1 MTTAIV
7 LAGGLGTRLR
17 EAVPGLP
24 KPMAPVNG
32 RPFLEYLI
40 DYWIEQ
46 GVERFVMSVG
56 YLHQH
61 IVNHFGSCYRGVE
74 IEYSVEESPLGTGG
88 ALLLASAKL
97 KSNSPFLLLNGD
109 TFFAVDLGQLL
120 DFSSVIRA
128 DWCFSIFQSSDQ
140 SRYLGL
146 DLSSN
151 GTIRSF
157 NPSAPNDR
165 KFVNGGVYLVHP
177 NSLPQLGQSTKIN
190 ISLEQDLFPMALEK
204 GQNFAGLEFT
214 GTFIDIGIPSDY
226 QKAQSIFNT

>member
-17 EAVPGLP
+17 EAVSGLP

-61 IVNHFGSCYRGVE
+61 VVNHFGYCYKGVE
-74 IEYSVEESPLGTGG
+74 IEYSVEDSPLGTGG
-88 ALLLASAKL
+88 ALLLASSKL
-97 KSNSPFLLLNGD
+97 NSNHPFLLLNGD
-109 TFFAVDLGQLL
+109 TFFAVDLGQLI
-120 DFSSVIRA
+120 DFSSGIRA
-128 DWCFSIFQSSDQ
+128 DWCLSIFQSSDQ

-157 NPSAPNDR
+157 NPSAPSDR

-177 NSLPQLGQSTKIN
+177 NSLPQLAQSTKIN
-190 ISLEQDLFPMALEK
+190 ISLEQDIFPMALKK
-204 GQNFAGLEFT
+204 GQNFVGLEFT

-226 QKAQSIFNT
+226 QKAKFIFKS

>member
-17 EAVPGLP
+17 EAVPSLP

-46 GVERFVMSVG
+46 GVEHFVMSVG
-56 YLHQH
+56 YLYQH
-61 IVNHFGSCYRGVE
+61 IVNHFGYCYRGVE

-88 ALLLASAKL
+88 ALLLASSKL
-97 KSNSPFLLLNGD
+97 KSNRPFLLLNGD

-120 DFSSVIRA
+120 DFSSGISA
-128 DWCFSIFQSSDQ
+128 DWCFSVFQSPDQ

-157 NPSAPNDR
+157 NPSAPSDR

-177 NSLPQLGQSTKIN
+177 NSLPQLAQSTKIN
-190 ISLEQDLFPMALEK
+190 ISLEQDIFPMALKK
-204 GQNFAGLEFT
+204 GQKFVGLEFT

-226 QKAQSIFNT
+226 QKAQFIFNS

>member
-1 MTTAIV
+1 MTTAII

-17 EAVPGLP
+17 EAVPDLP

-46 GVERFVMSVG
+46 GVKRFVMSVG
-56 YLHQH
+56 YLHQD
-61 IVNHFGSCYRGVE
+61 IVRHFGYRYRGVE
-74 IEYSVEESPLGTGG
+74 IDYSVEESPLGTGG
-88 ALLLASAKL
+88 ALLLASSKL
-97 KSNSPFLLLNGD
+97 KSNHPFLLLNGD
-109 TFFAVDLGQLL
+109 TFFTVSLDQLS
-120 DFSSVIRA
+120 DFSTANKA
-128 DWCFSIFQSSDQ
+128 DWCFSIFHSLDQ

-146 DLSSN
+146 DLSPN
-151 GTIRSF
+151 GKILSF
-157 NPSAPNDR
+157 NPSATSDR

-177 NSLPQLGQSTKIN
+177 SALLGFAQSTKLN

-204 GQNFAGLEFT
+204 GQNFVGLEFT

-226 QKAQSIFNT
+226 QKAQSIFNS

>member
-17 EAVPGLP
+17 EAVPDLP

-32 RPFLEYLI
+32 RPFLEYLL

-46 GVERFVMSVG
+46 GVERFVISVG
-56 YLHQH
+56 YLHQL
-61 IVNHFGSCYRGVE
+61 IVDHFGYSYRGVKVDYS
-74 IEYSVEESPLGTGG
+74 IEKSPLGTGG
-88 ALLLASAKL
+88 ALLLASSKL
-97 KSNSPFLLLNGD
+97 KSNHPFLLLNGD
-109 TFFAVDLGQLL
+109 TYFAVDLGQLL
-120 DFSSVIRA
+120 DFSSANQA
-128 DWCFSIFQSSDQ
+128 DWCFSILHSSDQ

-157 NPSAPNDR
+157 NASAPSDR
-165 KFVNGGVYLVHP
+165 NFVNGGVYLVHP
-177 NSLPQLGQSTKIN
+177 NSLPKLAQPTKFN
-190 ISLEQDLFPMALEK
+190 ISLEQDLFPIALEK
-204 GQNFAGLEFT
+204 GQKFVGLEFT

-226 QKAQSIFNT
+226 QKAQSIFKS